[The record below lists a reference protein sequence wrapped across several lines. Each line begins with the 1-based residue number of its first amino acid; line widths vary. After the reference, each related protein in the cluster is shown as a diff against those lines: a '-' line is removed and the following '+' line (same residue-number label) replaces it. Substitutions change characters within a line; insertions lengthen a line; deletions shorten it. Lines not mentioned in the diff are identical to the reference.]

1 MENLRIPVATYRL
14 QFNRD
19 FDFNAARRVVPY
31 LHALGVTD
39 VYASPLL
46 QARKGSLHG
55 YDVTDPGRLNP
66 ELGSEEDFAALT
78 AALKGYGMGLLLDVA
93 PNHVAASEE
102 NPWWWDVLRFGR
114 ASAYATYFDIDW
126 ESARPGL
133 AGKVLLPILGEPFA
147 KVLEN
152 RRLKLQLAEE
162 GLVLCYFGRRLP
174 LNPSSS
180 LRILAGTAAAPVP
193 APLLPLIPEE
203 GSDPLFWR
211 KLWQL
216 YQNNPAVREY
226 IDDKLQQMNGGENDR
241 GSCNVLEEILAE
253 QFYRLAYWRTANE
266 EINYRRFFDVSD
278 LVAVRVEDERVFEA
292 LHSKVWELVRRGQ
305 VTGVRIDHID
315 GLYDPQ
321 GYLARLHHGLAAQGI
336 SSGFYVVVEK
346 ILGENEELPESWR
359 VCGTTGYD
367 FLNALNG
374 IFVDKKGLATLEE
387 FYTGHCGI
395 AGDLPQVVYDRK
407 IMVMD
412 RLFASEVRSLV
423 RELGHLAAEHRQGW
437 DLTLS
442 ELKEALVHVTAGL
455 EIYRTYIRD
464 FNVSQRDRSYIE
476 GAVAAAAR
484 RCTTAARAL
493 NFLRRVLLLEEQRQ
507 TWLGFVMRW
516 QQFTGPV
523 MAKGYEDTA
532 LYVYNPLVSLNEVGS
547 SSQFRYLS
555 VEEFNRFNQRRVEAW
570 PHTLNAT
577 STHDTKRS
585 EDVRARLNVL
595 TEISGPWLEGIK
607 RWHRWNA
614 EKKIDHKGRPV
625 PDNNMEFFIYQT
637 LVGVWPLQED
647 EVPELIERLKAYLI
661 KAAREAKTWTD
672 WLEPDS
678 VYEEAILNFAL
689 SLLNPVQENR
699 FFADFLLFQRTVAY
713 FGAWNSLAQVLLKG
727 ASPGVPDF
735 YQGTEL
741 WNFSLVDPD
750 NRRPVDFKRR
760 AELLTGLI
768 AEEGE
773 DRKALIKNL
782 INNWWDGRIK
792 LYLTYKVLQFRREH
806 RELFTFGDYVPVAA
820 AGTVAGHVCAFA
832 RRRGKEWALVIAPRL
847 PARLAAMGGAS
858 RGGLPPVG
866 AVLWGEAVWRDT
878 FLVLPEPAP
887 KIWHNILTG
896 EVVEVKSTSQ
906 EKHLSL
912 AATLSSFPLA
922 LLAGMLK

>member
-66 ELGSEEDFAALT
+66 ELGSEEDFATLT
-78 AALKGYGMGLLLDVA
+78 AALKGCGMGLLLDVV
-93 PNHVAASEE
+93 PNHMAASEE

-126 ESARPGL
+126 DPVKPAL
-133 AGKVLLPILGEPFA
+133 VDKVLIPILGEPLA
-147 KVLEN
+147 DVLEKHQIK
-152 RRLKLQLAEE
+152 LKLEKE
-162 GLVLCYFGRRLP
+162 GPVLCYFDRRLP
-174 LNPSSS
+174 LNPASS
-180 LRILAGTAAAPVP
+180 RRVLADTAGEPVP
-193 APLLPLIPEE
+193 DDD
-203 GSDPLFWR
+203 SLFWER
-211 KLWQL
+211 LWRL
-216 YQNNPAVREY
+216 YKNKPAVKEY
-226 IDDKLQQMNGGENDR
+226 IDARLQQINGSDNDH
-241 GSCNVLEEILAE
+241 GIFGFLEEILAE

-305 VTGVRIDHID
+305 VTGLRIDHID

-321 GYLARLHHGLAAQGI
+321 GYLIRLHHVLGKQAA
-336 SSGFYVVVEK
+336 SPGFYVVVEK
-346 ILGENEELPESWR
+346 ILGDEEEPPEAWK
-359 VCGTTGYD
+359 VYGTTGYD

-374 IFVDKKGLATLEE
+374 IFVDPKGLADLEE
-387 FYTGHCGI
+387 FYNEHCDI
-395 AGDLPQVVYDRK
+395 FDLPGVVYDCKLR
-407 IMVMD
+407 VMEK
-412 RLFASEVRSLV
+412 LFAAEIRSLA
-423 RELGHLAAEHRQGW
+423 RDLERLAAEHRQGW

-455 EIYRTYIRD
+455 EIYRTYIRN

-547 SSQFRYLS
+547 SSRSRYLS
-555 VEEFNRFNQRRVEAW
+555 VEEFHRFNQRRVEAW

-625 PDNNMEFFIYQT
+625 PDNNMELFIYQT
-637 LVGVWPLQED
+637 LVGAWPLQED
-647 EVPELIERLKAYLI
+647 EVPEFIERLKAYLI

-672 WLEPDS
+672 WLEPDT

-689 SLLNPVQENR
+689 SLLNPAQENR

-773 DRKALIKNL
+773 DRKALIRNL
-782 INNWWDGRIK
+782 INSWWDGRIK

-806 RELFTFGDYVPVAA
+806 RELFTYGDYVPVAA
-820 AGTVAGHVCAFA
+820 TGTVAGHVCAFA
-832 RRRGKEWALVIAPRL
+832 RHRGKEWALVIAPRL
-847 PARLAAMGGAS
+847 PVRLAARGGAS

-922 LLAGMLK
+922 FLAGMLK